1 METVKSSSGSR
12 EDRSD
17 RRDKTDRIFG
27 IHPLMEALQGER
39 SVERIYIAKGRGG
52 GAVEDLIRLARSKG
66 VPLHF
71 EPREVLDRIV
81 GNTKHQGVMG
91 LAAAKA
97 YGTIDEILERASKQ
111 GEAPAVLVLDG
122 VEDPRNL
129 GAILRTADAAGFHGV
144 ITPQRRAAGLTE
156 TVAKVS
162 AGALEYVAVAR
173 VVNMTQALETLK
185 ASGLWIYGLDPGA
198 EKNYLEIDY
207 RGPVAIVV
215 GAEGEG
221 ISRRVL
227 SACDERVRLPMK
239 GRVAS
244 LNVSVAVGVMA
255 YEILRQRTSGSLK

>member
-1 METVKSSSGSR
+1 MKEESNKK
-12 EDRSD
+12 DRL
-17 RRDKTDRIFG
+17 FG

-52 GAVEDLIRLARSKG
+52 TAVEDLIRLARSKG

-81 GNTKHQGVMG
+81 GHPKHQGVMG
-91 LAAAKA
+91 LVAAKA
-97 YGTIDEILERASKQ
+97 YGTLEEILARASDK
-111 GEAPAVLVLDG
+111 GEPPAVLVLDG

-144 ITPQRRAAGLTE
+144 VIPQRRASGLTE
-156 TVAKVS
+156 TVAKSS

-173 VVNMTQALETLK
+173 VVNLTQALESLK
-185 ASGLWIYGLDPGA
+185 AAGLWIYGLDPG
-198 EKNYLEIDY
+198 EGKSYLEIDY
-207 RGPVAIVV
+207 RGPVALVV

-239 GRVAS
+239 GKVAS

-255 YEILRQRTSGSLK
+255 YEILRQRTVSR

>member
-1 METVKSSSGSR
+1 
-12 EDRSD
+12 
-17 RRDKTDRIFG
+17 
-27 IHPLMEALQGER
+27 MEALRGER

-52 GAVEDLIRLARSKG
+52 TAVEDLIRLARSKG

-81 GNTKHQGVMG
+81 GGTKHQGAMG
-91 LAAAKA
+91 LVAAKA
-97 YGTIDEILERASKQ
+97 YGTLEEILARASNK
-111 GEAPAVLVLDG
+111 GEPPAVLVLDG

-144 ITPQRRAAGLTE
+144 VIPQRRASGLTE
-156 TVAKVS
+156 TVAKSS

-173 VVNMTQALETLK
+173 VVNLTQALETFK
-185 ASGLWIYGLDPGA
+185 AAGLWIYGLDPDA
-198 EKNYLEIDY
+198 EKSYLEIDY
-207 RGPVAIVV
+207 RGPVAMVV

-227 SACDERVRLPMK
+227 SACDDRVRLPMK

-255 YEILRQRTSGSLK
+255 YEILRQRAVSR

>member
-1 METVKSSSGSR
+1 MKEASGLKTS
-12 EDRSD
+12 RSD
-17 RRDKTDRIFG
+17 HRDKTDRIFG

-39 SVERIYIAKGRGG
+39 RVERIYIARGRGG

-71 EPREVLDRIV
+71 EPREVLDRII

-97 YGTIDEILERASKQ
+97 YGTLEEILERASKQ
-111 GEAPAVLVLDG
+111 DEAPAVLVLDG

-162 AGALEYVAVAR
+162 AGAIEHVAVAR
-173 VVNMTQALETLK
+173 VVNLTQALETLK
-185 ASGLWIYGLDPGA
+185 AAGLWIYGLDPGA

-244 LNVSVAVGVMA
+244 LNVSVAVGVIA
-255 YEILRQRTSGSLK
+255 YEILRQRTWGSSK

>member
-1 METVKSSSGSR
+1 MKEGSN
-12 EDRSD
+12 
-17 RRDKTDRIFG
+17 KTDRIFG
-27 IHPLMEALQGER
+27 IHPLMEALAGER

-52 GAVEDLIRLARSKG
+52 GVVEELIRLARSKG

-71 EPREVLDRIV
+71 EPREVLDRII

-91 LAAAKA
+91 LVAAKA
-97 YGTIDEILERASKQ
+97 YGTLDEILGRASKQ

-129 GAILRTADAAGFHGV
+129 GAVLRTTDAAGFHGV

-162 AGALEYVAVAR
+162 AGALEHVTVAR
-173 VVNMTQALETLK
+173 VVNLTQALETLK
-185 ASGLWIYGLDPGA
+185 AAGLWIYGLDPGA
-198 EKNYLEIDY
+198 EKSYLEIDY

-255 YEILRQRTSGSLK
+255 YEILRQRTSG

>member
-1 METVKSSSGSR
+1 VKEASGLKTS
-12 EDRSD
+12 RSD
-17 RRDKTDRIFG
+17 HRDKTDRIFG

-39 SVERIYIAKGRGG
+39 RVERIYIARGRGG

-71 EPREVLDRIV
+71 EPREVLDRII

-97 YGTIDEILERASKQ
+97 YGTLEEILERASKQ
-111 GEAPAVLVLDG
+111 DEAPAVLVLDG

-162 AGALEYVAVAR
+162 AGAIEHVAVAR
-173 VVNMTQALETLK
+173 VVNLTQALETLK
-185 ASGLWIYGLDPGA
+185 AAGLWIYGLDPGA

-244 LNVSVAVGVMA
+244 LNVSVAVGVIA
-255 YEILRQRTSGSLK
+255 YEILRQRTWGSSK

>member
-1 METVKSSSGSR
+1 
-12 EDRSD
+12 
-17 RRDKTDRIFG
+17 
-27 IHPLMEALQGER
+27 
-39 SVERIYIAKGRGG
+39 
-52 GAVEDLIRLARSKG
+52 
-66 VPLHF
+66 
-71 EPREVLDRIV
+71 
-81 GNTKHQGVMG
+81 MG

-97 YGTIDEILERASKQ
+97 YGTLDEILERASKQ
-111 GEAPAVLVLDG
+111 GEAPAILVLDG

-129 GAILRTADAAGFHGV
+129 GAVLRTADAAGFHGV

-162 AGALEYVAVAR
+162 AGALEHVTVAR
-173 VVNMTQALETLK
+173 VVNLTQALETLK
-185 ASGLWIYGLDPGA
+185 AAGLWIYGLDPAA

-255 YEILRQRTSGSLK
+255 YEILRQRTPRQ

>member
-1 METVKSSSGSR
+1 VETVKSSSGSR

>member
-1 METVKSSSGSR
+1 
-12 EDRSD
+12 
-17 RRDKTDRIFG
+17 
-27 IHPLMEALQGER
+27 MEALRGER

-52 GAVEDLIRLARSKG
+52 TAVEDLIRLARSKG

-81 GNTKHQGVMG
+81 GGTKHQGAMG
-91 LAAAKA
+91 LVAAKA
-97 YGTIDEILERASKQ
+97 YGTLEEILARASNK
-111 GEAPAVLVLDG
+111 GEPPAVLVLDG

-144 ITPQRRAAGLTE
+144 VIPQRRASGLTE
-156 TVAKVS
+156 TVAKSS

-173 VVNMTQALETLK
+173 VVNLTQALESFK
-185 ASGLWIYGLDPGA
+185 AAGLWIYGLDPGA
-198 EKNYLEIDY
+198 EKSYLDIDY
-207 RGPVAIVV
+207 RGPVAMVV

-221 ISRRVL
+221 IGRRVL

-255 YEILRQRTSGSLK
+255 YEILRQRAVSR

>member
-1 METVKSSSGSR
+1 MKEASGLKTS
-12 EDRSD
+12 RSD
-17 RRDKTDRIFG
+17 HRNKTDRIFG
-27 IHPLMEALQGER
+27 IHPLMEALQGGR

-52 GAVEDLIRLARSKG
+52 GVVEDLIRLARSKG

-71 EPREVLDRIV
+71 EPREVLDRII
-81 GNTKHQGVMG
+81 GNSKHQGVMG
-91 LAAAKA
+91 LVAAKA
-97 YGTIDEILERASKQ
+97 YGTLDEILERASKQ

-162 AGALEYVAVAR
+162 AGALEHVTVAR
-173 VVNMTQALETLK
+173 VVNLTQALETLK
-185 ASGLWIYGLDPGA
+185 AAGLWIYGLDPAA

-215 GAEGEG
+215 GAEGGG

-255 YEILRQRTSGSLK
+255 YEILRQRTSGSSK

>member
-1 METVKSSSGSR
+1 MKEESN
-12 EDRSD
+12 
-17 RRDKTDRIFG
+17 KTDRIFG

-52 GAVEDLIRLARSKG
+52 GAVEELIRLARSKG

-71 EPREVLDRIV
+71 EPREVLDRII
-81 GNTKHQGVMG
+81 GNSKHQGVMG
-91 LAAAKA
+91 LVGAKA
-97 YGTIDEILERASKQ
+97 YGTLDEILERASRQ

-144 ITPQRRAAGLTE
+144 VTPQRRAAGLTE
-156 TVAKVS
+156 TVAKAS
-162 AGALEYVAVAR
+162 AGALEHVAVAR
-173 VVNMTQALETLK
+173 VVNLTQALETLK
-185 ASGLWIYGLDPGA
+185 AAGLWIYGLDPGA

-255 YEILRQRTSGSLK
+255 YEILRQRTSVSSK